1 MFGASV
7 YLSGFDGQQ
16 PLWDEADIYFTS
28 LHIAEE
34 FSETYG
40 ERAKALLNTLRES
53 GKKIIVDI
61 SPRGVKMLGYSNLRQ
76 FAEETGADVVRCDY
90 GFSEKEMEEAAG
102 SAVLCFNASSGS
114 FDLAGKLKAKGLEV
128 CAIHNFY
135 PRPETG
141 LDEEYF
147 ENRNK
152 ILRELGIRTAAFLSG
167 DGLRRG
173 PLEEGLPTLEC
184 HRNLPPYVQYLQLK
198 EKYGMDL
205 VLAGDPGVSKAQRKL
220 ISETEKDGVIR
231 IPACLDGRYRELYD
245 RTWTIREDSPR
256 WTARLEESR
265 GYASQGRKLP
275 AENCLERTPGSIT
288 VDNEKYLRYSGE
300 IQVVKET
307 LPACDRVNVIGAV
320 DEAYTGLLELLR
332 GGKKLRFV
340 EKEKLVCSDF

>member
-40 ERAKALLNTLRES
+40 ECAKALLNTLRES

-173 PLEEGLPTLEC
+173 PVEEGLPTLEC
-184 HRNLPPYVQYLQLK
+184 HRNRPPYEQ
-198 EKYGMDL
+198 
-205 VLAGDPGVSKAQRKL
+205 
-220 ISETEKDGVIR
+220 
-231 IPACLDGRYRELYD
+231 
-245 RTWTIREDSPR
+245 
-256 WTARLEESR
+256 
-265 GYASQGRKLP
+265 
-275 AENCLERTPGSIT
+275 
-288 VDNEKYLRYSGE
+288 
-300 IQVVKET
+300 
-307 LPACDRVNVIGAV
+307 
-320 DEAYTGLLELLR
+320 
-332 GGKKLRFV
+332 
-340 EKEKLVCSDF
+340 